1 GAENGGGEEIQS
13 KQKKSRPYY
22 AFKSRDT
29 FGPKVKIKSNLTSR
43 DTRTGQWHG
52 AGSIHVFV
60 PCIFVSMYIRVKRTK
75 TIYFM
80 QCDPT
85 ETVLN
90 VKQTLLTLSEQPSY
104 KSASGLNVY

>member
-1 GAENGGGEEIQS
+1 MEQRTVVEKKFKAN
-13 KQKKSRPYY
+13 KKKSRPYY

-60 PCIFVSMYIRVKRTK
+60 F
-75 TIYFM
+75 
-80 QCDPT
+80 
-85 ETVLN
+85 
-90 VKQTLLTLSEQPSY
+90 
-104 KSASGLNVY
+104 G